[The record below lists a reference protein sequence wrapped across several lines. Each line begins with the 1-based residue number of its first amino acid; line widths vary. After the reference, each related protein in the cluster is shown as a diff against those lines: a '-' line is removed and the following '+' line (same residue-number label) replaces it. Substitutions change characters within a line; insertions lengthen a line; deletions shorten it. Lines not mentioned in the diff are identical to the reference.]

1 MSDEDKGFGGE
12 DGTYKR
18 RRVLFRGNVA
28 GAGAGDRIW

>member
-18 RRVLFRGNVA
+18 RILFRGNVA